1 MHDASAARG
10 RGPIKVRVQWGRR
23 WLISVSFQEGREG
36 KAWSPLRGNES
47 EVLAGAEPGRRL
59 FFQILAS
66 IRIPIFLF
74 FSVSSFPLRI
84 LHGVRERAAGVL
96 SGKCGRWRASVCCSG
111 DCRECQQ
118 ECPSGS
124 DWSFRVFSYWQR
136 NFAKRNEFI
145 VQLSFS
151 LCHLC
156 IWNVIKV
163 PSYYANPICSLE
175 MELISIFK
183 GKDFHLIFIFV
194 FLLYEYTHY

>member
-1 MHDASAARG
+1 MHDASEARG
-10 RGPIKVRVQWGRR
+10 RGPIKIRYNGDADDLFRSLSRKEEKGRPDHR
-23 WLISVSFQEGREG
+23 C
-36 KAWSPLRGNES
+36 
-47 EVLAGAEPGRRL
+47 EVMRARYWPGQSLAVDF

-66 IRIPIFLF
+66 IRIPILLF
-74 FSVSSFPLRI
+74 FSLSSFPLRI

-96 SGKCGRWRASVCCSG
+96 RWRNGRWRASVCCSG

-156 IWNVIKV
+156 I
-163 PSYYANPICSLE
+163 
-175 MELISIFK
+175 
-183 GKDFHLIFIFV
+183 
-194 FLLYEYTHY
+194 